1 MLVPAMGVAAFS
13 LILPMTLVIL
23 FVMVL
28 VLLVLP
34 RDRHGLHQ
42 AGRIV
47 RGGARELR
55 PAHRAGVRGR
65 AAHRL
70 RGDRGGPDRG
80 GYGRR
85 GLRVPVD
92 RPLQARDLRRRGPAH
107 VLREPAGPEG
117 GGPVLCDT
125 DLPVRGRG
133 HLDDHRR
140 ADPRGAGEPA
150 ARRPGHAARRLRSR
164 LRLGRADHGR
174 DDLHPAPRVRQ
185 RRRVADRHRGGL
197 GRRGRVPAARGAER
211 APGAHGRGRDPRH
224 PGGGHLLAG
233 ARHARHAVQAWLSRP
248 CWPRRPSSSS
258 GLPSWG
264 RLFSIWSRLRP
275 CSSCTP
281 AATPAS
287 TASRS

>member
-1 MLVPAMGVAAFS
+1 M
-13 LILPMTLVIL
+13 
-23 FVMVL
+23 
-28 VLLVLP
+28 
-34 RDRHGLHQ
+34 
-42 AGRIV
+42 
-47 RGGARELR
+47 
-55 PAHRAGVRGR
+55 RGR

-80 GYGRR
+80 GDSR
-85 GLRVPVD
+85 GGLCLPGD
-92 RPLQARDLRRRGPAH
+92 RPLQGRDLRRRGPAH
-107 VLREPAGPEG
+107 VRGKPARDQG
-117 GGPVLCDT
+117 GGPGLRRA

-140 ADPRGAGEPA
+140 ADPRSAGKPA
-150 ARRPGHAARRLRSR
+150 AGRPERARHLQSR
-164 LRLGRADHGR
+164 VRLGRADHRR

-197 GRRGRVPAARGAER
+197 GRRRRVPATGGPER
-211 APGAHGRGRDPRH
+211 APGAHGRGCDPRH

-233 ARHARHAVQAWLSRP
+233 ARHARHALQERLPDRAGPGGQARLRAHDRRAGSVSTVSR
-248 CWPRRPSSSS
+248 S
-258 GLPSWG
+258 
-264 RLFSIWSRLRP
+264 RP

>member
-28 VLLVLP
+28 VLLCSCEIVMVYIRP
-34 RDRHGLHQ
+34 GGSYVV
-42 AGRIV
+42 AG
-47 RGGARELR
+47 ELR
-55 PAHRAGVRGR
+55 AAHRPGVRGR

-80 GYGRR
+80 GDSRG
-85 GLRVPVD
+85 GLRLPVD

-107 VLREPAGPEG
+107 VLREPARHQG
-117 GGPVLCDT
+117 GGPVLRRA
-125 DLPVRGRG
+125 DLPVRGLG

-140 ADPRGAGEPA
+140 ADPRGAGKPEADRSARA
-150 ARRPGHAARRLRSR
+150 ARHLRARLRHV
-164 LRLGRADHGR
+164 RAAHRGH
-174 DDLHPAPRVRQ
+174 DLHPAPRVRQ

-197 GRRGRVPAARGAER
+197 GRRRRVPAARR
-211 APGAHGRGRDPRH
+211 AATRARYSWPRVRSSVPWWRASPGWRTPRT
-224 PGGGHLLAG
+224 PRPYKA
-233 ARHARHAVQAWLSRP
+233 ATRP

-258 GLPSWG
+258 GPRSSG
-264 RLFSIWSRLRP
+264 RPCSTWSRPRP